1 MAKRKHVDM
10 VRSLPA
16 SSDEQ
21 GRPEPAL
28 PSSDEQ
34 SGSAGRPT
42 VDGKGEQGKDTGQ
55 DRYGQSGLGGK
66 QGVETIGQASYRR
79 SGPDGGQIDNPR
91 SNHGSGRADRDSQD
105 STSDDDGPRLPKN
118 RPD

>member
-1 MAKRKHVDM
+1 MAKRKRVDM
-10 VRSLPA
+10 ERSLPA

-21 GRPEPAL
+21 GRPEPAR

-55 DRYGQSGLGGK
+55 DRYGQSGFGGK
-66 QGVETIGQASYRR
+66 QVDETIGQANYRR
-79 SGPDGGQIDNPR
+79 SGPEGGQIDNPR

-105 STSDDDGPRLPKN
+105 SRNDDDTPSLTKN